1 MLAQVRGG
9 YSPTL
14 TPITSTPS
22 QWTPTRSVVT
32 TAAALLLAGA
42 RRVTVTRAVI
52 ITQHIAHHKN
62 ITGLA
67 FCHRYRRT
75 VHECCREEA
84 VYKCSAYI
92 IYVNNVLCRRRI
104 CLRTTCGSICGT
116 WRSRTSPS
124 TSWTSSPPTW
134 RSSRR
139 SSPPPSSTPRSAISS
154 STAPAKEP
162 SDCVTWDR

>member
-1 MLAQVRGG
+1 MNSDQVSRDDSCSLVISRGTEGDG
-9 YSPTL
+9 Y
-14 TPITSTPS
+14 
-22 QWTPTRSVVT
+22 TRGYNNT
-32 TAAALLLAGA
+32 
-42 RRVTVTRAVI
+42 
-52 ITQHIAHHKN
+52 TQHIAYHKN

-92 IYVNNVLCRRRI
+92 IYINNVLCRRRI
-104 CLRTTCGSICGT
+104 CPRTTCGSICGT

-162 SDCVTWDR
+162 SDCVT